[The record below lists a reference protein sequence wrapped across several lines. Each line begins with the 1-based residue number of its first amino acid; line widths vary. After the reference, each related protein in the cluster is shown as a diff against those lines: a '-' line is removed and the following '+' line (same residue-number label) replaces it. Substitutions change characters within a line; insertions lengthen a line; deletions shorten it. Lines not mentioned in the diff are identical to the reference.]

1 MGTKSKN
8 KAYKTKNE
16 PQQKENIAPHKLSLL
31 FTVVA
36 RSKSEFFSDYIQ
48 GFEVN
53 ASFVLLASGTAS
65 METLSKI
72 GIVSNDKAVIV
83 SVIRNDMIKFA
94 LAGLEEKFKTVRGCS
109 GVAFVSPMTSTVG
122 VAIYQFLC
130 NKEK

>member
-1 MGTKSKN
+1 METKL
-8 KAYKTKNE
+8 KTAVRKIKSE
-16 PQQKENIAPHKLSLL
+16 LPKKENVAPHKLSLL

-36 RSKSEFFSDYIQ
+36 RNKSEFFSDYIQ
-48 GFEVN
+48 EFEVN
-53 ASFVLLASGTAS
+53 ASFILSASGTAS
-65 METLSKI
+65 IETLSKI

-83 SVIRNDMIKFA
+83 SVIRNDMIKPA
-94 LAGLEEKFKTVRGCS
+94 LAGLEEKFRTVRGCS